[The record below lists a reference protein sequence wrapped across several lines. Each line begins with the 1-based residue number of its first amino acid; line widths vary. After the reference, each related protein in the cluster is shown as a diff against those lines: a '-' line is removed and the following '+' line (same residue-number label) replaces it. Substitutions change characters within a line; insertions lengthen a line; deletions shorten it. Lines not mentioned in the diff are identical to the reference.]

1 MKLTFL
7 MMCAFV
13 FSLSA
18 GVRAQ
23 DQMVTLKVEGMPF
36 TKVIS
41 ELKRQTQLDFF
52 YSFDEVDVKQTISLD
67 VKNTKIDEVLQQILG
82 GKFTWEYIDRMV
94 IIKPATPDEPE
105 KKSLRV
111 KGFVYD
117 MQRVPMPGV
126 TVKVAGVSL
135 GTATDTR
142 GWFAMDLPVTSGTLE
157 FSFVGFKKK
166 MVTFNAQT
174 DTLRIVLEEDIQA
187 LDETIVV
194 AYGETTRRK
203 STGSVSVVKA
213 DEMKG
218 IPSSSIASLLQGR
231 VAGMDITQMSGSPGG
246 GGTAVIIRGYNSLD
260 VEQGRRFS
268 DPLWV
273 VDGVPM
279 NSFTSPISGTN
290 LLSDLNPEMIESV
303 QVLKDASAASIY
315 GSRAANGV
323 ILVTTKKGKKN
334 QKANFAVNFS
344 QTWSILPRLPDVTIG
359 RAERWLRLKQAKNNV
374 FA

>member
-36 TKVIS
+36 AKVIS

-52 YSFDEVDVKQTISLD
+52 YSFDEVDVKQTISLN
-67 VKNTKIDEVLQQILG
+67 V
-82 GKFTWEYIDRMV
+82 
-94 IIKPATPDEPE
+94 KPATPDEPE

-135 GTATDTR
+135 GTATNSQ

-166 MVTFNAQT
+166 TVTFT
-174 DTLRIVLEEDIQA
+174 VTPDKL
-187 LDETIVV
+187 
-194 AYGETTRRK
+194 AYWNRNMQYGVEKGEFEIMI
-203 STGSVSVVKA
+203 G
-213 DEMKG
+213 
-218 IPSSSIASLLQGR
+218 SSSQ
-231 VAGMDITQMSGSPGG
+231 DK
-246 GGTAVIIRGYNSLD
+246 
-260 VEQGRRFS
+260 
-268 DPLWV
+268 
-273 VDGVPM
+273 
-279 NSFTSPISGTN
+279 
-290 LLSDLNPEMIESV
+290 DLKKVKME
-303 QVLKDASAASIY
+303 VL
-315 GSRAANGV
+315 
-323 ILVTTKKGKKN
+323 
-334 QKANFAVNFS
+334 
-344 QTWSILPRLPDVTIG
+344 
-359 RAERWLRLKQAKNNV
+359 
-374 FA
+374 

>member
-23 DQMVTLKVEGMPF
+23 DQMVTLNVEGMPF

-52 YSFDEVDVKQTISLD
+52 YSFDEVDVKQTISLN

-94 IIKPATPDEPE
+94 IIKPAIPDEPE

-135 GTATDTR
+135 GTATNSQ

-166 MVTFNAQT
+166 TVTFNTQT

-213 DEMKG
+213 DEMNP
-218 IPSSSIASLLQGR
+218 IFEYSL
-231 VAGMDITQMSGSPGG
+231 AFT
-246 GGTAVIIRGYNSLD
+246 GTCCRYGYHTN
-260 VEQGRRFS
+260 VRFS
-268 DPLWV
+268 RGWGNSRDYSGVQLLGCRARTSIFRPLVGGRWCT
-273 VDGVPM
+273 DELFYLADIG
-279 NSFTSPISGTN
+279 
-290 LLSDLNPEMIESV
+290 DE
-303 QVLKDASAASIY
+303 
-315 GSRAANGV
+315 
-323 ILVTTKKGKKN
+323 
-334 QKANFAVNFS
+334 FAF
-344 QTWSILPRLPDVTIG
+344 
-359 RAERWLRLKQAKNNV
+359 
-374 FA
+374 